1 MAAHVAVGGFFTAA
15 YLQAMQATSTRA
27 QAALDDH
34 TAHMPMRPA
43 LALSLHAHVPLLQ
56 VPGGNA
62 PDPDNVAGSS
72 QQDPSFN
79 QVGGI
84 VAHACGRGAVW
95 ERVQCGRFELSASVC
110 QPACSHMCLLPRPPP
125 DPPDCAHDRR
135 GRGPVAGTWH
145 AGEGVQSVA

>member
-95 ERVQCGRFELSASVC
+95 ERVQCGRFEWSASAC
-110 QPACSHMCLLPRPPP
+110 QHAHTCACWPVPHPASQI
-125 DPPDCAHDRR
+125 AHATGTAGVDLWR
-135 GRGPVAGTWH
+135 GHGMQVRECKA
-145 AGEGVQSVA
+145 